1 MQSKSRLFVI
11 LLTLISVLILMPAC
25 AKMLV
30 SSAPEDQTSQEEDA
44 ADKARLEEE
53 RLKKEAEERELRAA
67 KIKFMYEDVHFKK
80 GSYALTPEAKGILT
94 RKAEWLRNHPDTK
107 VIIEGHTDERG
118 SREYN
123 IAFGDRRAGEVKSF
137 LLKQGI
143 ARERL
148 IAISYGKEKPID
160 PARTKEA
167 KAKNRRVHFVIK

>member
-1 MQSKSRLFVI
+1 MQSNSRLFII

-25 AKMLV
+25 AKMVV
-30 SSAPEDQTSQEEDA
+30 SSAPEEQASEEEDA

-67 KIKFMYEDVHFKK
+67 KIKFMYEDVYFKK
-80 GSYALTPEAKGILT
+80 GSYALTPEAKDILT
-94 RKAEWLRNHPDTK
+94 RKAEWLRNHPDIE

-160 PARTKEA
+160 PARTEEA

>member
-11 LLTLISVLILMPAC
+11 LLMLISVLILMPAC

-30 SSAPEDQTSQEEDA
+30 RSAPEDQASQEEDA

-67 KIKFMYEDVHFKK
+67 KIKFMYEDIYFKK
-80 GSYALTPEAKGILT
+80 GSYALTPEAKEILV
-94 RKAEWLRNHPDTK
+94 RKAEWLRNHPDIK

-123 IAFGDRRAGEVKSF
+123 IAFGEWRAGEVKSF
-137 LLKQGI
+137 LLKEGI
-143 ARERL
+143 AGERL
-148 IAISYGKEKPID
+148 IAISYGKEKPSD
-160 PARTKEA
+160 PSGTKEA
-167 KAKNRRVHFVIK
+167 KAKNRRVHFLIK

>member
-1 MQSKSRLFVI
+1 MQPKSRLFVI
-11 LLTLISVLILMPAC
+11 LLTLLSVLILMPAC

-30 SSAPEDQTSQEEDA
+30 SSAPEEPAPQEEDTA
-44 ADKARLEEE
+44 EKARLEEE
-53 RLKKEAEERELRAA
+53 RLKREAEERELRAA

-80 GSYALTPEAKGILT
+80 GSYALTPEAKDILT
-94 RKAEWLRNHPDTK
+94 RKAEWLRKHPDIK

>member
-1 MQSKSRLFVI
+1 MQPKSRLFLI
-11 LLTLISVLILMPAC
+11 LFALISVIILMPAC

-30 SSAPEDQTSQEEDA
+30 FSAPKDQAPQEEEGTDTA
-44 ADKARLEEE
+44 QLEEE

-67 KIKFMYEDVHFKK
+67 KIKFMYEDIHFKK
-80 GSYALTPEAKGILT
+80 GSYALTPEAKDILT
-94 RKAEWLRNHPDTK
+94 RKAEWLNNHPDIK

-148 IAISYGKEKPID
+148 IAVSFGKEKPID

>member
-1 MQSKSRLFVI
+1 MQPKSRLFVI
-11 LLTLISVLILMPAC
+11 LLTLLSVLILMPAC

-30 SSAPEDQTSQEEDA
+30 SSAPEEPAPQEEDTA
-44 ADKARLEEE
+44 EKARLEEE

-80 GSYALTPEAKGILT
+80 GSYALTPEAKDILT
-94 RKAEWLRNHPDTK
+94 RKAEWLRKHPDIK

>member
-30 SSAPEDQTSQEEDA
+30 SSAPEDQASQEEDA
-44 ADKARLEEE
+44 AEKARLEEE

-160 PARTKEA
+160 PTRTKEA

>member
-1 MQSKSRLFVI
+1 MQPKSRLFLI
-11 LLTLISVLILMPAC
+11 LFALISVMILMPAC

-30 SSAPEDQTSQEEDA
+30 SSAPKDQASQEEEGTDT
-44 ADKARLEEE
+44 ARLEEE

-67 KIKFMYEDVHFKK
+67 KIKFMYEDVYFKK
-80 GSYALTPEAKGILT
+80 GSYALTPEAKATLT
-94 RKAEWLRNHPDTK
+94 RKAEWLRDHPDIK
-107 VIIEGHTDERG
+107 VLIEGHTNERG
-118 SREYN
+118 SKEYN
-123 IAFGDRRAGEVKSF
+123 FAFGDRRAGEVKSF

-143 ARERL
+143 ATERL

>member
-11 LLTLISVLILMPAC
+11 LLTLISIMILMPAC

-30 SSAPEDQTSQEEDA
+30 TSAPKDQTSKEDDA
-44 ADKARLEEE
+44 AEKARLEEE

-67 KIKFMYEDVHFKK
+67 KIKFMYEDVYFKK
-80 GSYALTPEAKGILT
+80 GSYALTPEAREILT
-94 RKAEWLRNHPDTK
+94 RKAEWLRNHPDIN

-118 SREYN
+118 SKEYN
-123 IAFGDRRAGEVKSF
+123 LAFGDRRAGEVKEF

-143 ARERL
+143 ATERL
-148 IAISYGKEKPID
+148 IVISYGNEKPID

-167 KAKNRRVHFVIK
+167 RAKNRRVHFVIE